1 MGGADLLEG
10 SPRGL
15 ELLPHLSNVGG
26 TISLTG
32 PLEAIHENG
41 NAGPPAK
48 PPVEIISDLR
58 EGPDAEGKYSFNF
71 ESGDGTIRKEQG
83 APQGESGA
91 VATQGEWS
99 FTFPDGTP
107 GQFSFVADGEG
118 FKVQSDLLPQAPPL
132 PPHAVAQI
140 EAARLEDEAAAAAA
154 AAAPSPV
161 YGAP

>member
-1 MGGADLLEG
+1 PPAPHPPQ
-10 SPRGL
+10 SPRHDA
-15 ELLPHLSNVGG
+15 PP
-26 TISLTG
+26 SL
-32 PLEAIHENG
+32 
-41 NAGPPAK
+41 PAK
-48 PPVEIISDLR
+48 PAVEIITEER
-58 EGPDAEGKYSFNF
+58 VGPDAQGNYNFIF
-71 ESGDGTIRKEQG
+71 ESSDGISRKEQG

-154 AAAPSPV
+154 ANQAVATP
-161 YGAP
+161 